1 MAMRGIAAEF
11 REEEVREKMK
21 AVTAK
26 QLWSISGVVVAASF
40 LSVVLIVCAHI
51 AVLAQ
56 GAQDDLFLV
65 TLAFGG
71 AVASAVNGFGRRA
84 VNGTSAPQSLCEEQQ
99 GAGRSNSSAIHIGC

>member
-1 MAMRGIAAEF
+1 MISIAAEESK
-11 REEEVREKMK
+11 EEEVREKMK

-40 LSVVLIVCAHI
+40 LSVVLVVCVHI

-84 VNGTSAPQSLCEEQQ
+84 VKTARASESLCEEQER
-99 GAGRSNSSAIHIGC
+99 AGRGNSSAIHLGC